1 MMDAGDL
8 LYDVGAIA
16 AYGAVGL
23 VLMGVGYAMVDA
35 LTPGRLRDLIWE
47 QRNVNAAV
55 LLASNMLAVAIIV
68 VVAIRS
74 SYDGL
79 GDGLISSA
87 VYGVLGIVIM
97 AVCFVVIDALT
108 PGRLGDLVT
117 DSERHPAAWV
127 GASSHISV
135 ALIVAAAIS

>member
-1 MMDAGDL
+1 MDAGDL

-16 AYGAVGL
+16 AFGAVGL
-23 VLMGVGYAMVDA
+23 VLMAAGYGMVDA

-47 QRNVNAAV
+47 QRNSNAA
-55 LLASNMLAVAIIV
+55 LLLSSNMLAVAIIV
-68 VVAIRS
+68 VTAIRS

-79 GDGLISSA
+79 GEGLLSSA
-87 VYGVLGIVIM
+87 VYGLLGIVIM
-97 AVCFVVIDALT
+97 AVCFVVIDAFT

-117 DSERHPAAWV
+117 HAERHPAAWV
-127 GASSHISV
+127 GASSHVSV

>member
-1 MMDAGDL
+1 MDAGDL

-16 AYGAVGL
+16 AFGAVGL
-23 VLMGVGYAMVDA
+23 VLMAAGYGMVDA

-47 QRNVNAAV
+47 QRNGNAA
-55 LLASNMLAVAIIV
+55 LLLSSNMLAVAIIV
-68 VVAIRS
+68 VTAIRS

-79 GDGLISSA
+79 GEGLVSSA
-87 VYGVLGIVIM
+87 VYGLLGIVIM
-97 AVCFVVIDALT
+97 AVCFVVIDAFT

-117 DSERHPAAWV
+117 DGQRHPAAWV
-127 GASSHISV
+127 GASSHVSV

>member
-1 MMDAGDL
+1 MDAGDL

-23 VLMGVGYAMVDA
+23 LLMAVGYAMVDL
-35 LTPGRLRDLIWE
+35 LTPGRLHELIWD
-47 QRNVNAAV
+47 QRNANAA
-55 LLASNMLAVAIIV
+55 LLLSSNMLAVAIIV
-68 VVAIRS
+68 VTAIRS

-79 GDGLISSA
+79 GEGLVSSG
-87 VYGVLGIVIM
+87 VYGLLGIVLM
-97 AVCFVVIDALT
+97 AVCFVVIDVCT

-117 DSERHPAAWV
+117 DHERHPAAWV

-135 ALIVAAAIS
+135 ALIVAAAVS